1 MGEYKGKM
9 MFEHRYVGMSES
21 AIREEIDRLQG
32 ELYAMQEA
40 LDFLSEDGKE
50 SRKAIVEGQR
60 QNERLIKQLE
70 EKVEKLK
77 YTLDYES
84 PVKTQITAATKE
96 ISGQLQ
102 KDFDSKMAKVI
113 LLGGIN
119 TVLLII
125 AICIIVLSLIH

>member
-125 AICIIVLSLIH
+125 AICIIVVSLIH